1 MPSQTVREMQDA
13 MVAALAE
20 GRPCQ
25 CWIISEQ
32 RLKEVAASGLL
43 AADAFDP
50 DRRTFWG
57 IPIQIG
63 DPGEGRRVKLVCEE
77 NALT

>member
-1 MPSQTVREMQDA
+1 MPSQTVHEMQEA

-25 CWIISEQ
+25 CWIISQ
-32 RLKEVAASGLL
+32 RRLAEVAASGLL

-50 DRRTFWG
+50 DRKTFWG

-63 DPGEGRRVKLVCEE
+63 DPGEGRRIRLICEE
-77 NALT
+77 SELT